1 MPLAV
6 LFPLLAGGVGF
17 GAGFW
22 SGSAA
27 TKLLKLSA
35 LAGGTYLVYHVV
47 KEAK

>member
-6 LFPLLAGGVGF
+6 LVPLMAGGLGF

-35 LAGGTYLVYHVV
+35 VAGGTYLVYHLV
-47 KEAK
+47 KEAT